1 MPPRGRTQPSA
12 LSYFIFGAMVV
23 SFSSIVQHNT
33 VITNSGHGA
42 CDFPAVPS
50 NPTTEKFSVDIGK
63 ACPNSLKINTVTD
76 YLPPAA
82 LMDLA
87 EARSL
92 LKYWLEFN
100 CPNSLCQMQPRA
112 ERIRTCPS
120 CTFDSIA
127 HYLLRHA
134 IVRNE
139 TLLTVQV
146 GAMDGRSNDP
156 MYAIFVKQQSDLFSN
171 LHHWLPV
178 IIEPVPQ
185 NYEHLLDTYTGIAEK
200 QALGCAVPINAAVSY
215 DVGKTEC
222 PFCRVNL
229 AEDSPQVCKDL
240 PDWMRLQIGTLD
252 CEHSKR
258 LFRNEFDQCIIQD
271 PLPCSSISNLLKERF
286 VPHNNVVILQV
297 DIEGY
302 EFILVPNFL
311 QDVGENSALP
321 LVIHFETKVLLE
333 LDRTQPSA
341 HGGNKSRLGTVTEA
355 LTAKGYVLYDDG
367 EDMLAIRT

>member
-1 MPPRGRTQPSA
+1 MASLRRTQPSA
-12 LSYFIFGAMVV
+12 LSCFIFGAMVV
-23 SFSSIVQHNT
+23 SFLTIIRHHTSVIDSSN
-33 VITNSGHGA
+33 GA
-42 CDFPAVPS
+42 CDFPFVQPQ
-50 NPTTEKFSVDIGK
+50 PTTKKFFVDIEK
-63 ACPNSLKINTVTD
+63 ACPASLKLNTVTD

-100 CPNSLCQMQPRA
+100 CPNSSCQKQPRA

-120 CTFDSIA
+120 CTFSSVA

-156 MYAIFVKQQSDLFSN
+156 MYEMFVKQRTDLFSN

-178 IIEPVPQ
+178 IIEPLPN
-185 NYEHLLDTYTGIAEK
+185 NYEALLDTYTGIAK
-200 QALGCAVPINAAVSY
+200 MQALGCAVPINAAVSY
-215 DVGKTEC
+215 DIHKTEC
-222 PFCRVNL
+222 PFCRVNS
-229 AEDSPQVCKDL
+229 AEDSPQKCKDL
-240 PDWMRLQIGTLD
+240 PDWKRLQIGTLD
-252 CEHSKR
+252 CENSKR
-258 LFRNEFDQCIIQD
+258 LFGDVFDLCIIQD
-271 PLPCSSISNLLKERF
+271 PLPCSSVSNLLAERNLPYKNI
-286 VPHNNVVILQV
+286 VLLQV

-302 EFILVPNFL
+302 ESVLLPNFL
-311 QDVGENSALP
+311 RDVGEMSALP
-321 LVIHFETKVLLE
+321 PVIHFEQKVLLE
-333 LDRTQPSA
+333 LDRKKHSID
-341 HGGNKSRLGTVTEA
+341 GGDPTRLGTVTEA

-367 EDMLAIRT
+367 EDILALRT